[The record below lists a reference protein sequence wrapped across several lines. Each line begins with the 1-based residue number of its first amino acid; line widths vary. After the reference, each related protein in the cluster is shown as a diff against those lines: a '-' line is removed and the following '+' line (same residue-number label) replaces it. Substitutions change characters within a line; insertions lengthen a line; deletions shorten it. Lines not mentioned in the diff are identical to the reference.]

1 MEEEEHEVYGGE
13 IPDVAEME
21 GDVDMSAPDDDP
33 EVKELD
39 EMKRRLKE
47 MEEEATALR
56 EMQAK
61 VEKEIGSVQDP
72 ATAAASQANKEEADS
87 RSVFVGNFLK
97 MYMFILFGVRIDDI
111 QRQGLTLL
119 SHYGRRVNLITQVL

>member
-13 IPDVAEME
+13 IPDVGEME

-33 EVKELD
+33 AVKELD

-47 MEEEATALR
+47 MEEEAAALR

-61 VEKEIGSVQDP
+61 VEKEIGSVQGE
-72 ATAAASQANKEEADS
+72 SS
-87 RSVFVGNFLK
+87 ILFVFVDDYVVNYLL
-97 MYMFILFGVRIDDI
+97 ILF
-111 QRQGLTLL
+111 
-119 SHYGRRVNLITQVL
+119 